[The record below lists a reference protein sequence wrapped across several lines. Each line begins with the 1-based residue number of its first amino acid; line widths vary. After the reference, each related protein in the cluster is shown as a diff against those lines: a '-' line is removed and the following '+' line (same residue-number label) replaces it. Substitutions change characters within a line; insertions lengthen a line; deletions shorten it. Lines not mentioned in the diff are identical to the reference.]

1 VPKSDRPSAPREQ
14 NPTQAPTPPFAT
26 HARRER
32 LTWIAGFT
40 LGALLLGLFRLAH
53 KGMWLD
59 EAASASFALAAPHT
73 WFADH
78 NMALYY
84 ALLGAW
90 VRLFEHGEFALRSL
104 SVLCFVASVPPFYML
119 AEALFSERIARIATA
134 LYVSN
139 ALLVHFAQE
148 ARGYMLAV
156 LLVIVSNLALV
167 RILKRR
173 EWGWVAGYGVSM
185 GLALYAHLFA
195 AWVSVAHACVL
206 LPLCF
211 APRAVPRAQLFIA
224 YGLAAAIAA
233 PLCLQAFSAGADQVS
248 WLYPP
253 SVQRTWGTVV
263 MLSGGSPLLAL
274 GETVLFALFTLPLLR
289 DQDSADALAR
299 RLVLAWLLVPIVA
312 SLAFSLFVAPIAHPK
327 YLIVSLPA
335 WLLGAAAAVDRLSW
349 AKLRAAALSA
359 LLLSST
365 YRLQVWYGAYEKE
378 RWSEVV
384 ALIATQ
390 QRAGDA
396 IVLDL
401 LGSEAFHYYVERLGL
416 EQQLPAPLFSAGWGF
431 PVPLVR
437 GLDSV
442 PKDRKLAA
450 AATRIWRVRNRSD
463 SSEAAQLDSHHLLW
477 TRRFE
482 PFDEDASSLFA
493 DSSGRIITLQ
503 LFAPNLGHIP

>member
-1 VPKSDRPSAPREQ
+1 
-14 NPTQAPTPPFAT
+14 
-26 HARRER
+26 
-32 LTWIAGFT
+32 
-40 LGALLLGLFRLAH
+40 
-53 KGMWLD
+53 MWLD
-59 EAASASFALAAPHT
+59 EAASASFALGAPHA
-73 WFADH
+73 WLADH

-90 VRLFEHGEFALRSL
+90 VQLFEHGEFALRSL
-104 SVLCFVASVPPFYML
+104 SVLCFVASVPLFYML
-119 AEALFSERIARIATA
+119 AELFSQRTARIATA

-167 RILKRR
+167 RVLERR
-173 EWGWVAGYGVSM
+173 AWGWVAGYGVSM

-195 AWVSVAHACVL
+195 AWVSLAHACVL

-211 APRAVPRAQLFIA
+211 APSAVPRARLCLA
-224 YGLAAAIAA
+224 YGLAAVIAA
-233 PLCLQAFSAGADQVS
+233 PLCWQAFAAGANQVS

-253 SVQRTWGTVV
+253 SAQRTWGTLV

-274 GETVLFALFTLPLLR
+274 GETVLFALFMLQLLR
-289 DQDSADALAR
+289 DPDCADALAR

-312 SLAFSLFVAPIAHPK
+312 SFAFSLFIAPIAHPK

-335 WLLGAAAAVDRLSW
+335 WLLGAAAALDRLSFS
-349 AKLRAAALSA
+349 KLRAAALSA
-359 LLLSST
+359 LLLLSA
-365 YRLQVWYGAYEKE
+365 YRLQVWYVSYEKE

-384 ALIATQ
+384 ALIATK
-390 QRAGDA
+390 QRPGDA

-416 EQQLPAPLFSAGWGF
+416 QQRLPAPLFAAGWGF
-431 PVPLVR
+431 PVPLAR
-437 GLDSV
+437 GLDSA
-442 PKDRKLAA
+442 PIDGKLPAA
-450 AATRIWRVRNRSD
+450 AARIWRVRNRSD
-463 SSEAAQLDSHHLLW
+463 ASQAAQLDAHHLLW

-482 PFDEDASSLFA
+482 PYDEDASSLFA
-493 DSSGRIITLQ
+493 DSTGRIITLQ